1 MQSEKT
7 QGIQKQQ
14 TYIYICL
21 WVYIYMYIYMYDGNL
36 KKANIFVLYVSYKYY
51 IYICLCIYRKMHVQ
65 CFVVCEYIHLILN
78 YMPPK

>member
-21 WVYIYMYIYMYDGNL
+21 WVYIYIYDGNL

-51 IYICLCIYRKMHVQ
+51 IYMS
-65 CFVVCEYIHLILN
+65 
-78 YMPPK
+78 M